1 MEKFKI
7 LKPELS
13 IACYPYSN
21 HLVYGNNQDG
31 TGIYIS
37 DNCFKYG
44 GEENHETKVYDMP
57 SDYYLTGENKFEI
70 EEIEVYQIIFE

>member
-13 IACYPYSN
+13 IECYPN
-21 HLVYGNNQDG
+21 DALLVYGNNDDCY
-31 TGIYIS
+31 GIYMLN
-37 DNCFKYG
+37 NCFKYCG
-44 GEENHETKVYDMP
+44 VENHKTRVYDMP
-57 SDYYLTGENKFEI
+57 SDNYLTGEKKFKI

>member
-13 IACYPYSN
+13 IGCYPNSN
-21 HLVYGNNQDG
+21 HLVYGNNYDG
-31 TGIYIS
+31 AGLYINN
-37 DNCFKYG
+37 NCFKKG
-44 GEENHETKVYDMP
+44 GEENHRTRVYDMP
-57 SDYYLTGENKFEI
+57 SNNFLTGEKQFEI